1 MTTARQGRRGKSQIA
16 RSGAV
21 LGYIRVSTDGQA
33 ESGAGLAAQRSAIK
47 TECARRGF
55 DLARIYEDA
64 AASAKSLEGRPAL
77 AEALDALASGE
88 AAVLVVGKLDRLARS
103 VADFAE
109 LVRRAE
115 RQGWAILA
123 CDLGVDM
130 TTPTGGLLANVTASV
145 AEWERKIIGARTREA
160 LAARRAAGVRLGR
173 PRLVDAALGDRIR
186 AERAT
191 GATLQAIA
199 DGLNTDGLTTPTGR
213 CWSPAL
219 VRRVSLQQEDSRQG
233 AA

>member
-1 MTTARQGRRGKSQIA
+1 MAGTHKARTRRAQAA
-16 RSGAV
+16 RSGQV
-21 LGYIRVSTDGQA
+21 VGYIRVSTDAQA
-33 ESGAGLAAQRSAIK
+33 ESGAGLAAQRSTIRS
-47 TECARRGF
+47 ECGRRGF

-64 AASAKSLEGRPAL
+64 GASAKSLDGREALTEALAAL
-77 AEALDALASGE
+77 AEGKAS
-88 AAVLVVGKLDRLARS
+88 VLVVAKLDRLARS

-145 AEWERKIIGARTREA
+145 AECERRIIGARTREA
-160 LAARRAAGVRLGR
+160 LAARKAAGVRLGR
-173 PRLVDAALGDRIR
+173 PRLVDAELGDRIR
-186 AERAT
+186 SERTAGT
-191 GATLQAIA
+191 TLQAIA
-199 DGLNTDGLTTPTGR
+199 DRLNAEGITTPTGR
-213 CWSPAL
+213 SWSPAL
-219 VRRVSLQQEDSRQG
+219 VRRVTLQDAELD